1 MAESIYRYK
10 LAEDI
15 YEIII
20 GFAKL
25 HQFDAR
31 KDYKEAWKSLVEA
44 REVEFTAEKERLSRL
59 GYKGD
64 EIILNEI
71 NRLTELGYNGN
82 ITDKMY
88 KSGRYYFKGKSSSKH
103 ATSSPKPRTKNSTI
117 KLSKGMLETITKHI
131 NLTTRA
137 VKPSDGF
144 ELFCRDEEQTINA
157 EVERVGIEE
166 KDLLMTKIKKS
177 YKNRYFTIQKKKDI

>member
-44 REVEFTAEKERLSRL
+44 REVEFTAETERLSRL

-64 EIILNEI
+64 VL
-71 NRLTELGYNGN
+71 
-82 ITDKMY
+82 DKMY

>member
-1 MAESIYRYK
+1 MVDPIYRYK

-64 EIILNEI
+64 VL
-71 NRLTELGYNGN
+71 
-82 ITDKMY
+82 DKMY

-157 EVERVGIEE
+157 EVERVGIVE
-166 KDLLMTKIKKS
+166 KDLLMTKIKK
-177 YKNRYFTIQKKKDI
+177 

>member
-64 EIILNEI
+64 VL
-71 NRLTELGYNGN
+71 
-82 ITDKMY
+82 DKMY